1 MQSLETWEVVVLG
14 AGLVLLLFWFW
25 PGLKGLQRQSQDAPR
40 DWPGLLLPIGLV
52 VLFVI
57 ILIAL
62 V

>member
-1 MQSLETWEVVVLG
+1 MQSLETWELVVLG

-25 PGLKGLQRQSQDAPR
+25 PGVKALQRRGQDAPR
-40 DWPGLLLPIGLV
+40 DWPGLLVPIGLV

>member
-1 MQSLETWEVVVLG
+1 MQSLETWELVVLG

-25 PGLKGLQRQSQDAPR
+25 PGVKALQRRSQDAPR
-40 DWPGLLLPIGLV
+40 DWPGLLVPIGLV